1 MLIVRNHKLNE
12 DYIENISDDV
22 VKQDSVE
29 VLAPDEE
36 VFTYLFDYPFQN
48 QKIKDNP
55 TLITGI
61 FNRIYKTA
69 HTLMHIGKV
78 ISVYAIVREGNG
90 SDARFEYEKNSYV
103 PAMFASLVEMI
114 CQTQISNDNF
124 YRITDWYIGVEFVPA
139 HVSFK
144 QYLREYMR
152 ICDLCISP
160 FAHKTYTGVKFQI
173 STKEIVDLAGTNV
186 TEMYSSY
193 YHAKP
198 DTLKKIYKILFGSDS
213 ESLDKETLNMLTYRS
228 QRMSIVTK
236 LVYIRDNPNLYRGFN
251 TKVYGM
257 LQSSGTDAEDF
268 FHIYVYLGVEPTS
281 GRYVSGEAVMNIG
294 KSIINGL
301 NEAMI
306 HNLTPNQGRSA
317 AFFKVFI
324 HVPEEISRKLD
335 RKNSNWVY
343 EHFITDRRIWMMVV
357 LFNDDYEYYKDGAMH
372 SIIVGKDAPEEME
385 RLQKQFQSIYDK
397 EKREARQDRRD

>member
-1 MLIVRNHKLNE
+1 
-12 DYIENISDDV
+12 
-22 VKQDSVE
+22 
-29 VLAPDEE
+29 
-36 VFTYLFDYPFQN
+36 
-48 QKIKDNP
+48 
-55 TLITGI
+55 
-61 FNRIYKTA
+61 
-69 HTLMHIGKV
+69 MHIGKV
-78 ISVYAIVREGNG
+78 VSVYAIVREGNG
-90 SDARFEYEKNSYV
+90 NDATFDYDKNNYV
-103 PAMFASLVEMI
+103 PATFASLVEMI

-139 HVSFK
+139 RVSFK
-144 QYLREYMR
+144 QFLREYMR
-152 ICDLCISP
+152 ICDICISP

-198 DTLKKIYKILFGSDS
+198 DTLKKIYKILFGSES
-213 ESLDKETLNMLTYRS
+213 EELDKETINSLTYRS

-268 FHIYVYLGVEPTS
+268 FHIYVYLGVDPTS

-306 HNLTPNQGRSA
+306 HNLTPNSGRSA

-335 RKNSNWVY
+335 RKDSDWVY

-385 RLQKQFQSIYDK
+385 RL
-397 EKREARQDRRD
+397 